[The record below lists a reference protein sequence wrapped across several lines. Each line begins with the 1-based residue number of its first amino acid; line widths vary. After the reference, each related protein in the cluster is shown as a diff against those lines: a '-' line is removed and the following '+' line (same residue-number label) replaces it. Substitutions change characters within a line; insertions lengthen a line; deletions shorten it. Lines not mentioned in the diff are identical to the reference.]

1 MSSATLPR
9 QIADLPATSAL
20 ISAAPV
26 LGRLLLAGIFLLSG
40 FSKVAAPTVTIGYI
54 QSVGLPL
61 AEVAYGL
68 AVATEILGG
77 LALVVGFQTR
87 LVALALAS
95 FTIATALTFH
105 NDLSDQNQFIHFFKN
120 IAMAGGLL
128 QVVAFGAGSFSLDN
142 RHR

>member
-1 MSSATLPR
+1 MSSATLSR
-9 QIADLPATSAL
+9 QLADLPATSAL
-20 ISAAPV
+20 TSVAPA

-40 FSKVAAPTVTIGYI
+40 FSKVAAPVGTIGYI

-61 AEVAYGL
+61 PEVAYGL
-68 AVATEILGG
+68 AVVTEILGG

-87 LVALALAS
+87 LVALALAG
-95 FTIATALTFH
+95 FTIATALVFH

-142 RHR
+142 RRR